1 MQLISYFH
9 VRRFFITLIIICI
22 LSPLPSVLRDNELSY
37 WNSLMNMVNDLRNI
51 NHISIMKVDWTTEN
65 ILLTTQTS
73 NDNTTTY
80 VENTAPVGVSFIW
93 YLYILSMFRFFLTIL
108 LGLTISLLIGKLFL
122 QLSKTRQKHITTL
135 LCWLPDSLTTV
146 IIQCVIIL
154 MCISL
159 ATHVKLPFFSSF
171 IIVISTCTVLI
182 IQAMKQWLP
191 FLYKKEKEHINNFL
205 FLLSTLYTYSLAN
218 RNFLFAYITI
228 SFFYME
234 CIFHVDGLLQFIVQ
248 YSVTSPTFLAIGLL
262 FLYLSYIFFTVL
274 QTIITTSTHYKSL
287 QSETEST
294 NS

>member
-1 MQLISYFH
+1 
-9 VRRFFITLIIICI
+9 
-22 LSPLPSVLRDNELSY
+22 
-37 WNSLMNMVNDLRNI
+37 MNMVNDLRNI

-80 VENTAPVGVSFIW
+80 AENKTPLGVSFIW

-108 LGLTISLLIGKLFL
+108 LGLAISLLIGKLFL

-248 YSVTSPTFLAIGLL
+248 YSVASPTFLAIGLL
-262 FLYLSYIFFTVL
+262 FLYLSYMFFTVL